1 VKRAATNLQ
10 VEGRWRAAAGICA
23 ARRRRGFALIPA
35 LFLIV
40 VLGAL
45 AVVAVRVGTGQQQ
58 AVIMSLME
66 ARALAA
72 AQAGIEWGAYQ
83 SVGLTPAGVMTPQ
96 PGSCAASATLSLTEA
111 SLSGFTV
118 IVTCSVTPYANGA
131 GIGYSYV
138 LKSTASIG
146 TYGQPGYVRRVVSGT
161 YTSAT

>member
-1 VKRAATNLQ
+1 MKRAATDLQ
-10 VEGRWRAAAGICA
+10 SADRTGLVAGTSSP
-23 ARRRRGFALIPA
+23 RQLRGFALIPA

-58 AVIMSLME
+58 AVIMSLEE

-83 SVGLTPAGVMTPQ
+83 SLNA
-96 PGSCAASATLSLTEA
+96 GSCAAATVLALTEA
-111 SLSGFTV
+111 SLNGFTV
-118 IVTCSVTPYANGA
+118 VVNCSATAFSNGA
-131 GIGYSYV
+131 TTGNSYV

-161 YTSAT
+161 YTNAT

>member
-1 VKRAATNLQ
+1 
-10 VEGRWRAAAGICA
+10 
-23 ARRRRGFALIPA
+23 LIPA

-83 SVGLTPAGVMTPQ
+83 SVGLTPAGMTPQ
-96 PGSCAASATLSLTEA
+96 PGGCAAITALNLTEA
-111 SLSGFTV
+111 SLNQFTV
-118 IVTCSVTPYANGA
+118 VVTCSVTQFANGA

-146 TYGQPGYVRRVVSGT
+146 TYGQPGYVRRVVSAT